1 MVLVISHNVIN
12 CYKKGFMKSLI
23 SVFSYV
29 FGMIVSHVLGKFFLS
44 NFIKSSLMSGVEDAL
59 IKNFNIAENMEKTL
73 KGFKFFDI
81 PFLGDTIGNNIVK
94 VFLGRIFFVALF
106 FCIFSIFR
114 VLKKYLLKLTKIAK
128 KLPIIGELDGLLGA
142 LCGVLKSFI
151 FLFIF
156 AVVCFIL
163 IILTKD
169 QLFFLNNNCINSTY
183 LFYLFYKITNFLR

>member
-1 MVLVISHNVIN
+1 
-12 CYKKGFMKSLI
+12 MKSLI

-29 FGMIVSHVLGKFFLS
+29 FGMIVSQVLGKIFLS
-44 NFIKSSLMSGVEDAL
+44 NLIKSSLMSGVEDVL
-59 IKNFNIAENMEKTL
+59 IKNFNITENMEKTL

-81 PFLGDTIGNNIVK
+81 PFLGDAIGNNVVK
-94 VFLGRIFFVALF
+94 IFLSRIFFIVLF

-114 VLKKYLLKLTKIAK
+114 VFKNYLLKLTKIAK

-142 LCGVLKSFI
+142 LCGVLKAFI

-169 QLFFLNNNCINSTY
+169 QLFFLNNNIINSTY